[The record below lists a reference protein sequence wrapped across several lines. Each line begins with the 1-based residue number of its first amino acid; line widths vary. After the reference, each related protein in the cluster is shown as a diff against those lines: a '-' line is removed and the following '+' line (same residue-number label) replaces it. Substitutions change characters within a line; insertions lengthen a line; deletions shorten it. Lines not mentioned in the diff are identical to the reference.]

1 MKIKHEVII
10 MKIKT
15 TLTTLCCAVLA
26 CTAFAS
32 TANAAKIGISM
43 PTQSLQRWNQ
53 DGHNLDKQLKDA
65 GHDPILYYAGDN
77 DIPTQVSQIENL
89 ISANCDVLVV
99 APIDGG
105 ALTQA
110 LQGAKD
116 KGIPVISYDRLIMNS
131 DAISYYATFDNYK
144 VGQIQ
149 GNYLVDALKL
159 KDDATTPK
167 NIEFF
172 TGSIDD
178 NNVNFFFGG
187 AMDIL
192 QPYLDNGKLVCLS
205 GQTKKEQVA
214 TLNWSTEEAQKR
226 MENLIASNGYGPEGT
241 RLDAILSSN
250 DSVANGIT
258 NALVSTGYTPEN
270 FPILTGQDCDKPS
283 AKNIKRGLQ
292 TMSIFKDTRV
302 LADKVVEMVQ
312 AICDKKE
319 VPVNDTKTYNNGTG
333 IIPSYLCTPIV
344 VTKDNLK
351 EALIDSG
358 YYTEKEIK

>member
-1 MKIKHEVII
+1 MKIQ
-10 MKIKT
+10 T
-15 TLTTLCCAVLA
+15 TMTTLCCAVLA

-32 TANAAKIGISM
+32 TANAAKIGVSM

-53 DGHNLDKQLKDA
+53 DGHNLEAQLQAA
-65 GHDPILYYAGDN
+65 GHTVELLYAGDN
-77 DIPTQVSQIENL
+77 DIPTQVSQIENM
-89 ISANCDVLVV
+89 IAGGVDVLVV

-105 ALTQA
+105 SLTTA
-110 LQGAKD
+110 LQGAID
-116 KGIPVISYDRLIMNS
+116 KNIPVVSYDRLIMNS
-131 DAISYYATFDNYK
+131 KAISYYATFDNYK

-149 GNYLVDALKL
+149 GNYLVEALKL
-159 KDDATTPK
+159 KDDATPK

-192 QPYLDNGKLVCLS
+192 QPYLDSGKLICKS

-226 MENLIASNGYGPEGT
+226 MENLISSVGYGPEDVK
-241 RLDAILSSN
+241 LDAVLSSN

-258 NALVSTGYTPEN
+258 NALTAAGYNAEN

-283 AKNIKRGLQ
+283 VKNMKRGLQ
-292 TMSIFKDTRV
+292 TMSVFKDTRV
-302 LADKVVEMVQ
+302 LADQVVKMVN
-312 AICDKKE
+312 AIVNKAE
-319 VPVNDTKTYNNGTG
+319 VPVNDTKTYDNGTG
-333 IIPSYLCTPIV
+333 VIPSYLCSPIV

-351 EALIDSG
+351 EVLIDSG
-358 YYTEKEIK
+358 YYTEKEVK